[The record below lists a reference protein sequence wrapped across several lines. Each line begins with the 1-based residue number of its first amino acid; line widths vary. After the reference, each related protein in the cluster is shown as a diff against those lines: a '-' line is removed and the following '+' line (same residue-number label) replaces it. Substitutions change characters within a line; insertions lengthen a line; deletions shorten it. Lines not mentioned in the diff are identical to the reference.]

1 MAKMFGIDIPFIG
14 KKSVQGGLSVP
25 ATSVVDKDDIVVSH
39 GGGINAIGVLA
50 ASTYNDAG
58 KIQQYREIANTVY
71 ADMAITEY
79 ENESFVFNDIT
90 SKPFTLSFYD
100 GTQQPE
106 SLQSK
111 IIKEANHLYNVLN
124 IRENVGGWYRDF
136 YVDGRLVF
144 NVLVN
149 EDKQR
154 EGVLGV
160 VQLDPLSIQKVQ
172 VIPEEDEQG
181 NIKVKDV
188 KNYYVYTENKVYD
201 DISSTTYY
209 TQKQSVDGIIIDTKR
224 VVYVK
229 SGLRDAVTGRTISYI
244 DKSIVPYNNLKMMED
259 AMSIYRIV
267 RAPMRRAFFV
277 DTSMLQPSKAEAYM
291 KQMKEKFEVKVSFDP
306 NTGSITGKKG
316 IMSILEDY
324 WIPRQSGTPTT
335 EVQNIEGG
343 STQDIIEEVEYY
355 RNKYWDSLAIP
366 KSRFQEQATF
376 AFNRSGEIQRDE
388 YRFHKNM
395 SKIRN
400 RMMTFFIDILGIHLE
415 LKGIIKEYEWAE
427 IKSEIVIHYA
437 EDNMYAEYKDAEK
450 LNSTLDIL
458 DRISQHT
465 NTYYSMQWVKDNVLK
480 QNEEQQKKI
489 AAEQKTQPKE
499 EDYD

>member
-1 MAKMFGIDIPFIG
+1 MAKLFGIDIPFTD
-14 KKSVQGGLSVP
+14 KKTMKNVLVP
-25 ATSVVDKDDIVVSH
+25 ATSVIDKDDIVVSH

-50 ASTYNDAG
+50 AATFNDAG
-58 KIQQYREIANTVY
+58 KIQQYREIANTIY

-90 SKPFTLSFYD
+90 SKPFTLAFYD
-100 GTQQPE
+100 E
-106 SLQSK
+106 SEIPDSVK
-111 IIKEANHLYNVLN
+111 KKVIDAANELYSVLD
-124 IRENVGGWYRDF
+124 IRENIGGWYRDF
-136 YVDGRLVF
+136 YIDGRLVF
-144 NVLVN
+144 NVLVDEN
-149 EDKQR
+149 KTKK
-154 EGVLGV
+154 GVIGV
-160 VQLDPLSIQKVQ
+160 IQLDPLSIQKVQ
-172 VIPEEDEQG
+172 VIPDEDSEG
-181 NIKVKDV
+181 NIKINDV
-188 KNYYVYTENKVYD
+188 KNYYIYTENKVYD

-209 TQKQSVDGIIIDTKR
+209 TQKQSIDGVIIPTER

-335 EVQNIEGG
+335 DVQNIEGG

-388 YRFHKNM
+388 YRFHKSM

-400 RMMTFFIDILGIHLE
+400 KMMQFFLDTLRIHLE
-415 LKGIIKEYEWAE
+415 LKGVIKQYEWEA
-427 IKSEIVIHYA
+427 IKNDIIIHYA
-437 EDNMYAEYKDAEK
+437 EDNLYAEYKNVEK
-450 LNSTLDIL
+450 LSSTLDIL
-458 DRISQHT
+458 DRMKEHT
-465 NTYYSMQWVKDNVLK
+465 TIYYSHQWVKDNVLK

-489 AAEQKTQPKE
+489 TAEINKQPKE
-499 EDYD
+499 DDDGY